1 VTLVAIACSVARAA
15 DHADPEAV
23 RLALEHAFART
34 KPESHALRDFLMQ
47 KLGNVLEWLKNAL
60 GLGHGVF
67 GSAFSWLVLAAIVIA
82 LVVLAVRVL
91 PFVRRDRSSATDAG
105 DASDA
110 RERRVAEL
118 RRRAGEAEAG
128 GDHAQ
133 ALRLYFW
140 ALVVGLGERG
150 ALEYRDA
157 WTNRELLERGAPR
170 AEVERVL
177 RPLVPELDR
186 KTFGRVPADADDV
199 RRLSELCDE
208 MLGRAA

>member
-1 VTLVAIACSVARAA
+1 MTLVAIACSAVRDA

-23 RLALEHAFART
+23 RLALEHAFAHT
-34 KPESHALRDFLMQ
+34 KPESHALRDFLM
-47 KLGNVLEWLKNAL
+47 KRLGDVLDWLRRVL

-67 GSAFSWLVLAAIVIA
+67 GSAFSWFVLAAIVIA

-91 PFVRRDRSSATDAG
+91 PFVRRDPSSATSTGA
-105 DASDA
+105 AIDA
-110 RERRVAEL
+110 RKRRVAEL
-118 RRRAGEAEAG
+118 RRRAGEAEAA

-140 ALVVGLGERG
+140 ALVVGLGELG

-199 RRLSELCDE
+199 RRMSELCDE
-208 MLGRAA
+208 MLGSAA

>member
-1 VTLVAIACSVARAA
+1 VTIVAIAGCVARA
-15 DHADPEAV
+15 DHADPNAV
-23 RLALEHAFART
+23 RVALEHAFAQT
-34 KPESHALRDFLMQ
+34 KPESHAVRDFLMQ
-47 KLGNVLEWLKNAL
+47 KLGNVLEWLKNVL

-67 GSAFSWLVLAAIVIA
+67 GSAFSWLVLAAIVTA
-82 LVVLAVRVL
+82 LVVLAVRML
-91 PFVRRDRSSATDAG
+91 PFVRRDPSSATIGG
-105 DASDA
+105 DAIDA
-110 RERRVAEL
+110 RKRRVAEL
-118 RRRAGEAEAG
+118 RRRAGEAETA

-133 ALRLYFW
+133 ALRMYFW

-157 WTNRELLERGAPR
+157 WTNGELLERGAPR

-199 RRLSELCDE
+199 RRMSALCDE